1 MAIVVVELPSL
12 FEYTDLFTLS
22 GLDEDESLII
32 TNNTS
37 GPIFVNQAELKPSN
51 GSNSYPVKSGE
62 TILVHNTF
70 ETVWARGGTGP
81 VVVQE
86 LTSTITPFTGV
97 ELPQYIY
104 TNDTE
109 AMRRIK
115 VSSEPSIVASIFNG
129 LAYSISGSFSVAN
142 NDYLA
147 LNFSPAAES
156 IIHKAVTNSGL
167 NIEVRNA
174 VATGTADGI
183 FTATNLNLLSDDS
196 SPAEGQLYSPATPQG
211 SVISAGISSI
221 EPYTICDL
229 DHKPSIVV
237 RNTTGVTTT
246 IRITITFE
254 EIGQRASSFGLTPS
268 TILLSTTEMS
278 DFG

>member
-1 MAIVVVELPSL
+1 MAIVVVELPSN
-12 FEYTDLFTLS
+12 FEYTDLFALS
-22 GLDEDESLII
+22 GLSEDESLII

-37 GPIFVNQAELKPSN
+37 TPLFVNQAQEQPVN
-51 GSNSYPVKSGE
+51 GSNGYPVKSGE

-115 VSSEPSIVASIFNG
+115 VSSEPSIVASVFNG
-129 LAYSISGSFSVAN
+129 LTYSISGSFSVAN

-156 IIHKAVTNSGL
+156 TVHRVVTNSGL

-174 VATGTADGI
+174 VSTGTADGI
-183 FTATNLNLLSDDS
+183 FNATNLNLTSIDS
-196 SPAEGQLYSPATPQG
+196 SPAQGQLYSPATPQG
-211 SVISAGISSI
+211 SVVFAGISSV
-221 EPYTICDL
+221 EPYIICDL
-229 DHKPSIVV
+229 THKPSFVV
-237 RNTTGVTTT
+237 RNTTGATTT

-254 EIGQRASSFGLTPS
+254 EIGQRASSFGLTAS